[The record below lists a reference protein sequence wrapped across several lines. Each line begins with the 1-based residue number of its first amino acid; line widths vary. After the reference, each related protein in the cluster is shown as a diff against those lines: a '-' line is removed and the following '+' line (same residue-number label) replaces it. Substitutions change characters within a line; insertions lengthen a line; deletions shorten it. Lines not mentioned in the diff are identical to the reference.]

1 MSSALL
7 IATQNRNKVAEIRR
21 QMEKSKV
28 NLELLTP
35 GQLGIEDAPEETS
48 DSFEGNAL
56 LKARYY
62 ANLSGKWVLA
72 EDSGLCVD
80 ALAGAP
86 GVLSA
91 RYGDVSWDATTRN
104 TYLLEQM
111 EKIPG
116 AKRGAQ
122 YRTVMIL
129 CNPQAEQVAQSEG
142 ILRGTLTTVPRGS
155 GGFGYDPIF
164 NIDEM
169 GKTAAEITA
178 DQKNELS
185 HRGHALR
192 AIMPQITEAMNL

>member
-1 MSSALL
+1 M
-7 IATQNRNKVAEIRR
+7 AEIQR

-35 GQLGIEDAPEETS
+35 GQLGIDDAPEETS

-62 ANLSGKWVLA
+62 ANLSGEWVLA

-91 RYGDVSWDATTRN
+91 RYGDVNWDATTRN

-111 EKIPG
+111 EKIPSS
-116 AKRGAQ
+116 KRGAH
-122 YRTVMIL
+122 YKTVMIL

-142 ILRGTLTTVPRGS
+142 TLQGTLTTVPHGS

-192 AIMPQITEAMNL
+192 AMIPRIAEAMNL